1 MAQND
6 PSLTPP
12 VASKFTELWYAST
25 EDTSLKQVF
34 GVQSIPTVISAS
46 EDITYRTLESD
57 TEFSVPGVR
66 PYETIEIET
75 LYYKEQYDA
84 LKALESA
91 GTIPWWYVKLPD
103 SSAGTSGKPTVIKW
117 RGALSVALSEI
128 ALDDMIRSTLTIGK
142 STVPETIAGLPS
154 ED

>member
-57 TEFSVPGVR
+57 TEFSVPG
-66 PYETIEIET
+66 
-75 LYYKEQYDA
+75 EQYDA

-142 STVPETIAGLPS
+142 STVPETIEGLPS
-154 ED
+154 EG

>member
-57 TEFSVPGVR
+57 TEFSVPVC
-66 PYETIEIET
+66 
-75 LYYKEQYDA
+75 A
-84 LKALESA
+84 LM
-91 GTIPWWYVKLPD
+91 
-103 SSAGTSGKPTVIKW
+103 KPLK
-117 RGALSVALSEI
+117 SK
-128 ALDDMIRSTLTIGK
+128 RSTIK
-142 STVPETIAGLPS
+142 SSMTPS
-154 ED
+154 RRWKAPAQSPGGM

>member
-34 GVQSIPTVISAS
+34 GVQSIPTVISTS

-66 PYETIEIET
+66 PYETIE
-75 LYYKEQYDA
+75 L
-84 LKALESA
+84 
-91 GTIPWWYVKLPD
+91 
-103 SSAGTSGKPTVIKW
+103 SGSCFRQK
-117 RGALSVALSEI
+117 G
-128 ALDDMIRSTLTIGK
+128 
-142 STVPETIAGLPS
+142 
-154 ED
+154 